1 SRSSQSTVMYTVPD
15 GKINLN
21 HIVGVCGFVAFEQ
34 NPVQGTLAALLV
46 HSQSCRIKST
56 DEFELS

>member
-1 SRSSQSTVMYTVPD
+1 MYTVPD